1 MMSNS
6 QTVSE
11 KMLGLGKFP
20 VLTAKDTLK
29 KALDE
34 MTNHRLGI
42 ACFTNEKNELI
53 GILTDGDLRR
63 LLLTRQNPLPA
74 LLITPAIE
82 FGHSTPTSIHGNQS
96 LVEAASLMH
105 DKQIWDL
112 PVIDADKKLVGLI
125 HRHDVN

>member
-1 MMSNS
+1 MSNN
-6 QTVSE
+6 QTVSK

-20 VLTAKDTLK
+20 VLGTKDTLK

-34 MTNHRLGI
+34 MTNHRLGV
-42 ACFTNEKNELI
+42 ACFIDENNKLV

-74 LLITPAIE
+74 LLVTAAIE
-82 FGHSTPTSIHGNQS
+82 FGNATPTSIHGDKS
-96 LVEAASLMH
+96 LGEAASLMH
-105 DKQIWDL
+105 DKQVWDL
-112 PVIDADKKLVGLI
+112 PVIDDENKLLGLI

>member
-1 MMSNS
+1 MMSNN

-11 KMLGLGKFP
+11 KMIALGKFP
-20 VLTAKDTLK
+20 VLSAKDTLK

-34 MTNHRLGI
+34 MTIHRLGMT
-42 ACFTNEKNELI
+42 CFINDKNQLI
-53 GILTDGDLRR
+53 GTLTDGDLRR

-112 PVIDADKKLVGLI
+112 PVIDAAEKLVGLI

>member
-1 MMSNS
+1 MMSNN

-11 KMLGLGKFP
+11 KMLALGKFP

-34 MTNHRLGI
+34 MTNHRLGL

-112 PVIDADKKLVGLI
+112 PVIDTQKKLVGLI

>member
-1 MMSNS
+1 MSNN
-6 QTVSE
+6 QIVSE
-11 KMLGLGKFP
+11 KMLALGKFP

-112 PVIDADKKLVGLI
+112 PVIDAQKKLVGLI

>member
-1 MMSNS
+1 MMSNK

-11 KMLGLGKFP
+11 KMLLLGKFP
-20 VLTAKDTLK
+20 VLNAKDTLK
-29 KALDE
+29 RALDE
-34 MTNHRLGI
+34 MTKHRLGI
-42 ACFTNEKNELI
+42 ACFTNERNELI

-74 LLITPAIE
+74 LLVTPAIE
-82 FGHSTPTSIHGNQS
+82 FGHSSPTSIRGEQS
-96 LVEAASLMH
+96 LTEAATLMH

-112 PVIDADKKLVGLI
+112 PVVDGSKKLLGLI

>member
-1 MMSNS
+1 MMSNN

-11 KMLGLGKFP
+11 KMLALGKFP
-20 VLTAKDTLK
+20 ILTAKDTLK

-82 FGHSTPTSIHGNQS
+82 FGRSTPTSIHGNQS

-112 PVIDADKKLVGLI
+112 PVIDAEKKLVGLI

>member
-1 MMSNS
+1 MSNN

>member
-1 MMSNS
+1 MMSNN

-11 KMLGLGKFP
+11 KMLVLGKFP

-42 ACFTNEKNELI
+42 ACFTNEKDELI

-82 FGHSTPTSIHGNQS
+82 FGHSTPTSIHGSQS
-96 LVEAASLMH
+96 LVEAAALMH

-112 PVIDADKKLVGLI
+112 PVIDTETKLVGLI

>member
-1 MMSNS
+1 MMSNN

-11 KMLGLGKFP
+11 KMLALGKFP

-82 FGHSTPTSIHGNQS
+82 FGHPTPTSIHGNQS

-112 PVIDADKKLVGLI
+112 PVIDAQKKLVGLI

>member
-1 MMSNS
+1 MSNN

-11 KMLGLGKFP
+11 KMLALGKFP

-42 ACFTNEKNELI
+42 ACFTNEKDELI

-112 PVIDADKKLVGLI
+112 PVVDGDKKLLGFI
-125 HRHDVN
+125 HRHDVD

>member
-1 MMSNS
+1 MMSNN

-11 KMLGLGKFP
+11 KMLALGKFP
-20 VLTAKDTLK
+20 VLTEKDTLK

-96 LVEAASLMH
+96 LLVAASLMH

-112 PVIDADKKLVGLI
+112 PVIDAEKKLVGLI

>member
-1 MMSNS
+1 MSNN

-96 LVEAASLMH
+96 LVEAVSLMH

>member
-1 MMSNS
+1 MMSNN

-11 KMLGLGKFP
+11 RMLGLGKFP
-20 VLTAKDTLK
+20 VLNAKDTLK

-34 MTNHRLGI
+34 MTRHRLGI
-42 ACFTNEKNELI
+42 ACFTNESNELI

-82 FGHSTPTSIHGNQS
+82 FGHLSPTSIRGEQS
-96 LVEAASLMH
+96 LTEAAALMH

-112 PVIDADKKLVGLI
+112 PVVDISKKLLGLI
-125 HRHDVN
+125 HRHDVS

>member
-1 MMSNS
+1 MMSNN

-11 KMLGLGKFP
+11 KMLALGKFP
-20 VLTAKDTLK
+20 VLDAKDTLK

-42 ACFTNEKNELI
+42 ACFINENNELI

-82 FGHSTPTSIHGNQS
+82 FGHSSPISIHGNQS

-112 PVIDADKKLVGLI
+112 PVIDAEKKLVGLI

>member
-1 MMSNS
+1 MSNN

-82 FGHSTPTSIHGNQS
+82 FGHSNPTSIHGKQS

-112 PVIDADKKLVGLI
+112 PVIDAEKKLMGLI

>member
-1 MMSNS
+1 MMSNN

-11 KMLGLGKFP
+11 KMLALGKFP
-20 VLTAKDTLK
+20 VLSAKDTLK

-34 MTNHRLGI
+34 MTKHRLGI
-42 ACFTNEKNELI
+42 ACFTNENNELI

-63 LLLTRQNPLPA
+63 LLLSRQNPLPA
-74 LLITPAIE
+74 LLVTPAIE
-82 FGHSTPTSIHGNQS
+82 FGHSTPTFIHGEQS
-96 LVEAASLMH
+96 LNEAASLMH

-112 PVIDADKKLVGLI
+112 PVIDNNKKLVGLI

>member
-1 MMSNS
+1 MMSSNE
-6 QTVSE
+6 TVSE
-11 KMLGLGKFP
+11 KMLELGKFP
-20 VLTAKDTLK
+20 VLGPKDSLK

-34 MTNHRLGI
+34 MTNYRLGV
-42 ACFTNEKNELI
+42 ACFTNADGNLI

-82 FGHSTPTSIHGNQS
+82 YGNMVPTSIHGDQS
-96 LVEAASLMH
+96 LGEASSLMH

-112 PVIDADKKLVGLI
+112 PVINSEKKLIGLI

>member
-1 MMSNS
+1 MMSNN

-34 MTNHRLGI
+34 MTKHRLGI
-42 ACFTNEKNELI
+42 ACFTDENNQLV

-74 LLITPAIE
+74 LLVTPAIE
-82 FGHSTPTSIHGNQS
+82 FGHSSPTSIQSEQS
-96 LVEAASLMH
+96 LTEAATMMH
-105 DKQIWDL
+105 DSRSGTCL
-112 PVIDADKKLVGLI
+112 
-125 HRHDVN
+125 

>member
-1 MMSNS
+1 MMSNN
-6 QTVSE
+6 QIVSE

-34 MTNHRLGI
+34 MTKHRLGI
-42 ACFTNEKNELI
+42 ACFTNESHELI

-74 LLITPAIE
+74 LLVTPAIE
-82 FGHSTPTSIHGNQS
+82 FGHSTPTSVHGNQT
-96 LVEAASLMH
+96 LIEAASLMH

-112 PVIDADKKLVGLI
+112 PVIDTEKKLVGLI

>member
-1 MMSNS
+1 MMSNN

>member
-1 MMSNS
+1 MMSNK

-11 KMLGLGKFP
+11 KMLPLGKFP
-20 VLTAKDTLK
+20 VLSAKDTLK

-34 MTNHRLGI
+34 MTKHRLGI
-42 ACFTNEKNELI
+42 ACFTNESNELL

-74 LLITPAIE
+74 LLVTPAIE
-82 FGHSTPTSIHGNQS
+82 FGHLSPTSIQGEQS
-96 LVEAASLMH
+96 LIEAAAVMH

-112 PVIDADKKLVGLI
+112 PVVDSSKKLLGLI

>member
-1 MMSNS
+1 MMSNN

-11 KMLGLGKFP
+11 KMLALGKFP
-20 VLTAKDTLK
+20 ALTAKDTLK

-42 ACFTNEKNELI
+42 ACFTDEKNELI

-105 DKQIWDL
+105 EKQIWDL
-112 PVIDADKKLVGLI
+112 PVIDAEKKLVGLI

>member
-1 MMSNS
+1 MMSNN

-11 KMLGLGKFP
+11 KMLALGKFP

-34 MTNHRLGI
+34 MTHHRLGI

-82 FGHSTPTSIHGNQS
+82 FGHSTPTSIHGHQT
-96 LVEAASLMH
+96 LIEAASLMH

-112 PVIDADKKLVGLI
+112 PVVDVEKILVGLI

>member
-1 MMSNS
+1 MSNN

-11 KMLGLGKFP
+11 KMLVLGKFP

-82 FGHSTPTSIHGNQS
+82 FGHSTPTSIHGDQS
-96 LVEAASLMH
+96 LDEAASLMH

-112 PVIDADKKLVGLI
+112 PVIDAEKKLVGLI

>member
-1 MMSNS
+1 MMSNN

-20 VLTAKDTLK
+20 ILSAKDTLK

-34 MTNHRLGI
+34 MTKHRLGI
-42 ACFTNEKNELI
+42 ACFTNESNELL

-63 LLLTRQNPLPA
+63 LLLIRQNPLPA
-74 LLITPAIE
+74 LLVTPAIE
-82 FGHSTPTSIHGNQS
+82 FGHLSPTSIRGEQS
-96 LVEAASLMH
+96 LTEAAALMH

-112 PVIDADKKLVGLI
+112 PVVDISKKLLGLI
-125 HRHDVN
+125 HRHDVS

>member
-1 MMSNS
+1 MSNN
-6 QTVSE
+6 QIVSE
-11 KMLGLGKFP
+11 KMLALGKFP

-112 PVIDADKKLVGLI
+112 PVIDAEKKLVGLI

>member
-1 MMSNS
+1 MSNN

-112 PVIDADKKLVGLI
+112 PVIDAQKKLVGLI

>member
-1 MMSNS
+1 MMSNN

-11 KMLGLGKFP
+11 KMLGLSKFP
-20 VLTAKDTLK
+20 VLNAKDTLK
-29 KALDE
+29 RALDE
-34 MTNHRLGI
+34 MTKHRLGI
-42 ACFTNEKNELI
+42 ACFTDENNQLI

-74 LLITPAIE
+74 LLVTSAIE
-82 FGHSTPTSIHGNQS
+82 FGHSTPTSIHGEES
-96 LVEAASLMH
+96 LEAAASLMH

-112 PVIDADKKLVGLI
+112 PVIDKNKKLVGLI

>member
-1 MMSNS
+1 MMSNN

-11 KMLGLGKFP
+11 KMLALGKFP

-63 LLLTRQNPLPA
+63 FLLTRQNPLPA

-112 PVIDADKKLVGLI
+112 PVIDAQKKLVGLI

>member
-1 MMSNS
+1 MMSNN

-11 KMLGLGKFP
+11 KMLGLGTFP

-34 MTNHRLGI
+34 MTKHRLGI
-42 ACFTNEKNELI
+42 ACFKNDKNELI

-82 FGHSTPTSIHGNQS
+82 FGHWTPTSIHGDQS

-112 PVIDADKKLVGLI
+112 PVIDAEKKLVGLI
-125 HRHDVN
+125 HRHDIN

>member
-1 MMSNS
+1 MMSNN

-11 KMLGLGKFP
+11 KMLALGKFP

-74 LLITPAIE
+74 LLITPAME
-82 FGHSTPTSIHGNQS
+82 FGHSTPTYIHGYQS

-112 PVIDADKKLVGLI
+112 PVIDAEKILVGLI

>member
-1 MMSNS
+1 MMSNN

-11 KMLGLGKFP
+11 KMLALGNFP

-112 PVIDADKKLVGLI
+112 PVIDTEKKLVGLI

>member
-1 MMSNS
+1 MMLNN
-6 QTVSE
+6 QIVSE
-11 KMLGLGKFP
+11 KMLALGKFP

-42 ACFTNEKNELI
+42 ACFINEKNELI

-82 FGHSTPTSIHGNQS
+82 FGYSTPTSIHGNQS

-112 PVIDADKKLVGLI
+112 PVIDAEKKLVGLI

>member
-1 MMSNS
+1 
-6 QTVSE
+6 
-11 KMLGLGKFP
+11 
-20 VLTAKDTLK
+20 
-29 KALDE
+29 
-34 MTNHRLGI
+34 MTNYRLGI
-42 ACFTNEKNELI
+42 ACFTDEKNELI

-74 LLITPAIE
+74 LMITPAIE

-112 PVIDADKKLVGLI
+112 PVIDAEKKLVGLI